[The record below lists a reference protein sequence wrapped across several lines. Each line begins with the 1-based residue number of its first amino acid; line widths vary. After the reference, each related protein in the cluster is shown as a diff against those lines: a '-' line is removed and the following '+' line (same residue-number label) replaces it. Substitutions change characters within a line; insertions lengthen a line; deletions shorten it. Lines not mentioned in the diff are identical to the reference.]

1 LSPPVDVD
9 TFRKEVLTPSLPE
22 ERNNQVLVISRFN
35 PSNKIENA
43 IRLAKLLKQNGI
55 GKRMKIVRS
64 LSPDRL
70 DYYSSLLT
78 MVRDYKLT
86 DHVKFEVNVTFQEL
100 MTNMRE

>member
-1 LSPPVDVD
+1 
-9 TFRKEVLTPSLPE
+9 
-22 ERNNQVLVISRFN
+22 
-35 PSNKIENA
+35 
-43 IRLAKLLKQNGI
+43 
-55 GKRMKIVRS
+55 MKIVRS